1 MMKKLKENMEEIDLF
16 IIDIQ
21 IIYLCIDNRYIDIFI
36 IDIQITFLKKK
47 KRLREYR
54 KIHRDS
60 KKPTKVLI

>member
-47 KRLREYR
+47 KG
-54 KIHRDS
+54 
-60 KKPTKVLI
+60 

>member
-1 MMKKLKENMEEIDLF
+1 MEEIDLF

-47 KRLREYR
+47 KG
-54 KIHRDS
+54 
-60 KKPTKVLI
+60 

>member
-21 IIYLCIDNRYIDIFI
+21 IIYLYIDNRYIDIFI

-47 KRLREYR
+47 KRG
-54 KIHRDS
+54 
-60 KKPTKVLI
+60 